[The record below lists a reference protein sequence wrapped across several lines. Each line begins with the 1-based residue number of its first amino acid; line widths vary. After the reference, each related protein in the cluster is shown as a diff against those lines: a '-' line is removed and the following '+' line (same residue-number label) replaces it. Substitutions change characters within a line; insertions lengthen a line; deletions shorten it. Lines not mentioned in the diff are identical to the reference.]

1 MIKGLMGAKSVVVSN
16 GNTSVPYVGQN
27 PSNPMQGMIRINGTD
42 MQVFDGSGWITI
54 SSSYATVELT
64 PEVESLLAWARQKQ
78 AEDAKLKEML
88 DKVPALKKAQENL
101 DLIWNLV
108 KDEQYKD
115 TI

>member
-1 MIKGLMGAKSVVVSN
+1 MIKGLAGSGSVVVSS
-16 GNTSVPYVGQN
+16 GNSSVPYISQN
-27 PSNPMQGMIRINGTD
+27 PSNPMQGMVRVNGLD
-42 MQVFDGSGWITI
+42 MQVFDGNGWVNI

-64 PEVESLLAWARQKQ
+64 PEVESLLNWARQKQ
-78 AEDAKLKEML
+78 AEDAKLKAML

>member
-1 MIKGLMGAKSVVVSN
+1 MIKGIMGGKSVVVSS

-27 PSNPMQGMIRINGTD
+27 PSNPMQGMVRVNGSD
-42 MQVFDGSGWITI
+42 MQVFDGGGWINVG
-54 SSSYATVELT
+54 SSYATVELT
-64 PEVESLLAWARQKQ
+64 PEVESLLDWARQKK
-78 AEDAKLKEML
+78 AEDAKLREML